1 MIAPTISFSALS
13 ETHWD
18 VVIVGAGPAGALA
31 AHQCARRNLVTL
43 LVDKAEFPR
52 YKVCGSCLNA
62 RDRRALRDAG
72 LEAMLDREHAV
83 PLHSLHVASKRR
95 IARIALPQGYVSLS
109 RERFDA
115 ALVRVAIDAGAHF
128 LPSTKARLGN
138 VTTDARAVHLDS
150 LSPSLTGSTVFANV
164 ILAADGLG
172 GSLMRAQDPG
182 AVANHSHIGIGAIS
196 GNAPDY
202 YGSGITYMACGT
214 HGYLGLQRIED
225 GRLDIAAA
233 VNAAW
238 MREQGGPA
246 QAAHAILRQ
255 TPFPPLPGLDDLDW
269 KGTPP
274 LTRTYSATTLP
285 RVLALGDAAGYIEP
299 FTGEGIAW
307 ALDAALAVAPIAA
320 TAVNHHDHHIE
331 HAWQQ
336 RYRGLITRR
345 QWICKAMAAGLRHPR
360 WVQWGVTAVSWVP
373 LLARPLI
380 YEINRARPPQHAS
393 PC

>member
-1 MIAPTISFSALS
+1 MIAPTVPFDALFD
-13 ETHWD
+13 TRWD
-18 VVIVGAGPAGALA
+18 VVVVGAGPAGALA
-31 AHQCARRNLVTL
+31 AYQCARRNLVTL

-62 RDRRALRDAG
+62 RDRLALRHAG
-72 LEAMLDREHAV
+72 LEAILDREHAV
-83 PLHSLHVASKRR
+83 PLHSFHVASKRR
-95 IARIALPQGYVSLS
+95 IARILLPHGYVSLS
-109 RERFDA
+109 RARFDA
-115 ALVRVAIDAGAHF
+115 ALVRAAIDAGAHF

-138 VTTDARAVHLDS
+138 VAADARTVHLDR
-150 LSPSLTGSTVFANV
+150 LSPSLTGSTVFAKV

-182 AVANHSHIGIGAIS
+182 AVADHSHIGIGAIS
-196 GNAPDY
+196 GSAPDCY
-202 YGSGITYMACGT
+202 ESGVTYMACGT
-214 HGYLGLQRIED
+214 HGYLGLQRLED
-225 GRLDIAAA
+225 GRLDLAAA

-246 QAAHAILRQ
+246 QAANAILRQ
-255 TPFPPLPGLDDLDW
+255 TSFPPFPGLDELDW

-307 ALDAALAVAPIAA
+307 ALDAALAVAPIVA
-320 TAVNHHDHHIE
+320 TAVNHYDHHIE

-336 RYRGLITRR
+336 GYRSLITRR

-360 WVQWGVTAVSWVP
+360 WVQWGVSALSRAP

-380 YEINRARPPQHAS
+380 HEINRARRPQHAS